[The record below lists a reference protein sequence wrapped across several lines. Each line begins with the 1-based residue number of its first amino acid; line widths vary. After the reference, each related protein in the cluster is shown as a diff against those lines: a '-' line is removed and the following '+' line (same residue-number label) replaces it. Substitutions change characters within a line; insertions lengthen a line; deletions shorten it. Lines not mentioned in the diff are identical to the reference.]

1 MKKKIKQ
8 RINRW
13 ICKHFGHKTVEEIY
27 SVRCDN
33 LFGFPESNS
42 KKAKYLYRI
51 FIDERCERCGVINRS
66 ISSTM
71 RRSELLKH
79 ELVYY
84 NSRIRKE
91 SDYDD

>member
-8 RINRW
+8 RINQL
-13 ICKHFGHKTVEEIY
+13 ICKYFGHKTVEEIY
-27 SVRCDN
+27 AVRCDN

-66 ISSTM
+66 ISSPM

-79 ELVYY
+79 GWFITIPE
-84 NSRIRKE
+84 
-91 SDYDD
+91 